1 MLYLFKYTF
10 NISNLILIF
19 VISVML
25 GLYCFVRFRMYRSN
39 SNKLNTYY
47 TIKEIQGFLV
57 SLISAVR
64 KGKSS
69 LGNGLTNIKE
79 MQLME
84 QCNSQMEKIISMF
97 PNVDFHKINAY
108 IDSLGLTD
116 EVFYSRQCEITKFIV
131 EELKIENY
139 MYNDF
144 INCKTLYEY
153 IEEYIE
159 CYYVLLYRGIYVY
172 SKTWRYSYVTRMTS
186 KYLSDGTMEIK
197 DIMVQKEFYLR
208 KYSIVLEDELS
219 LTRGNILSH
228 SNLEKNK
235 GRKDIKILFG
245 HIFKETVYYISI
257 KQKSGDEISNERELY
272 TNYFYIKD
280 RKIYNTFSLFL
291 RYFEFRKKILIFR
304 YQMYYF
310 FYHIFKRK
318 QSFNYWCMEHFKFRK
333 KKYYIDCCLRYF
345 GSLANV
351 DYLIYDYDKYE
362 NLGKENTESYKR
374 YDEYVLTFDL
384 RDTIGNY
391 NTHEYSFIMTLLN
404 ALSRVY
410 DTKFNTGY
418 KSKELKMEQALFLF
432 DKFLK
437 IEKEKY
443 EEILK
448 EERKRG
454 LYYDYDD

>member
-1 MLYLFKYTF
+1 MLNNIKYF
-10 NISNLILIF
+10 SNISNLIL
-19 VISVML
+19 L
-25 GLYCFVRFRMYRSN
+25 GIIGALLGMYCFIRFRMHKS
-39 SNKLNTYY
+39 SANKLDTYF
-47 TIKEIQGFLV
+47 TIKQIQGFL
-57 SLISAVR
+57 SSIISAVR

-69 LGNGLTNIKE
+69 FGNAITNIKE

-84 QCNSQMEKIISMF
+84 QCNTQMEKIISMF
-97 PNVDFHKINAY
+97 PGVDFHVINSY
-108 IDSLGLTD
+108 IDSLELSD
-116 EVFYSRQCEITKFIV
+116 EVFYSKQGEITKFIV
-131 EELKIENY
+131 EELKLDNF

-159 CYYVLLYRGIYVY
+159 CYYVLFYRGIYVY

-245 HIFKETVYYISI
+245 HIFKETVYYVSI

-280 RKIYNTFSLFL
+280 RRIYNTFSFFL
-291 RYFEFRKKILIFR
+291 KWFEFRKKYLIFR
-304 YQMYYF
+304 YQVYYF

-318 QSFNYWCMEHFKFRK
+318 KRFDYWCMELLKFRK
-333 KKYYIDCCLRYF
+333 KKYYFDCCLRYF
-345 GSLANV
+345 KSLANV
-351 DYLIYDYDKYE
+351 DYWIYDYDKYE

-374 YDEYVLTFDL
+374 YDEYILTFDL

-418 KSKELKMEQALFLF
+418 KSKELIMEQALFLF
-432 DKFLK
+432 DKFIK
-437 IEKEKY
+437 NEKEKF
-443 EEILK
+443 EKSLK